1 MKAVLYTILIIVILA
16 GISAVTCPDRE
27 DHVNALENVLQRT
40 IDKELSKSSDSDDD
54 LFGSAL
60 GSALVSSFGGL
71 FIDNML
77 MVDNYFICSIGTV
90 SYGGETK
97 VVSVGIFNHV
107 FTASAEKLA
116 EEASEALQ

>member
-1 MKAVLYTILIIVILA
+1 MYTILIIVILA